1 MNKSTISAAER
12 LQLRRRLERI
22 WRETQ
27 TRLDRYFTL
36 PRSFSFDEVF
46 SLSEND
52 KGLSCTVNFIALKFS
67 DRYGSTGEKVI
78 FAVIEGTFNLEL
90 DATYPNGLVIAN
102 PQTKLSYF
110 RKRVQVSARH
120 PHFEHC
126 FGVHYDF
133 DDALIGHPLYH
144 SQFKPM
150 MDHFDVVVRNFFRE
164 EGSDFCLPDNKMEG
178 IPRNVRIPTAQMDVF
193 SVLLQIV
200 ADHGTSDSSTPDERE
215 RFSRFRELCF
225 RMRGGIGK
233 SENIKDSVSRSCF
246 RSPHWYNT

>member
-1 MNKSTISAAER
+1 MGRDPDSI
-12 LQLRRRLERI
+12 RR
-22 WRETQ
+22 T
-27 TRLDRYFTL
+27 RYFTL
-36 PRSFSFDEVF
+36 PRSFSFNEVF

-52 KGLSCTVNFIALKFS
+52 KGFSCTVKFITLQFN
-67 DRYGSTGEKVI
+67 DRYGSSGKKVI
-78 FAVIEGTFNLEL
+78 FAVIEGRFNLEL
-90 DATYPNGLVIAN
+90 DETDPDGLVIEN

-110 RKRVQVSARH
+110 RKKVQVGVRH

-133 DDALIGHPLYH
+133 DDVLIGHPLYH

-150 MDHFDVVVRNFFRE
+150 MDHFDVVVRNFFLE
-164 EGSDFCLPDNKMEG
+164 EGAEYRLPDNKMEG

-200 ADHGTSDSSTPDERE
+200 ADHGASESSTHDERE
-215 RFSRFRELCF
+215 RFSGFRELCF
-225 RMRGGIGK
+225 RMRGGIGR
-233 SENIKDSVSRSCF
+233 SENIKASVSRSCF